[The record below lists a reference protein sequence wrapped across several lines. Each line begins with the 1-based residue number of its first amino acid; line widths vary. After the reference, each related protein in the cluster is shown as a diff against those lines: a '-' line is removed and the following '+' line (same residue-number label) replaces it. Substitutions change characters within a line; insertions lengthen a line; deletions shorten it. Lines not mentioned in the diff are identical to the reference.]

1 MFRVLWYLPV
11 LIPVRLNDVLTTI
24 TTPVG
29 ETSNIVIAKSLA
41 RRLEH
46 CADHIDPSSHDH
58 DDGQVRARDWSA
70 ETDKFGMHTMLDSY
84 DLVMPHNT
92 AIRRYRTL
100 QKDVADRH
108 LENFFA
114 TIHIY
119 FPIFD
124 IPTFRAKY
132 ARLRDLF
139 DSNLLFTSPS
149 ENQVQQQTLCLLYAV
164 LALGVL
170 YSDDDDSL
178 SWASWYFSEAQE
190 LFGRLFDAVSLELV
204 QAGMFMVGSS
214 FDKLFGPEL
223 TFRLGS
229 LCSAC
234 PQTKLS
240 VKNTR
245 GSVLDV

>member
-1 MFRVLWYLPV
+1 M

-46 CADHIDPSSHDH
+46 CADHIDSSSHDH

-70 ETDKFGMHTMLDSY
+70 ETDKLGMHTMLDSY

-100 QKDVADRH
+100 QKHVADRH

-139 DSNLLFTSPS
+139 DSNLLFTSSS

-214 FDKLFGPEL
+214 FDKLFRPEL